1 MLTIL
6 RDFYPTLVPLALPQ
20 APKVRLEIVV
30 QVCLHGFFFVKS
42 TVCLLFIY
50 FSGLAASKEAATAA
64 VATTSTT
71 KPVTDLGEI
80 EVASSASATVLNSN
94 SNGMY

>member
-30 QVCLHGFFFVKS
+30 QVRLHFFFVKA

-50 FSGLAASKEAATAA
+50 SSGLAASKEAATAA

-80 EVASSASATVLNSN
+80 EVVSSASATVLNSN

>member
-30 QVCLHGFFFVKS
+30 QVCLHIFFLEINCLFTIFQEFVSMTKDHLIANANTDTCIQNRPIPKVVWIS
-42 TVCLLFIY
+42 T
-50 FSGLAASKEAATAA
+50 SAKESKIFA
-64 VATTSTT
+64 
-71 KPVTDLGEI
+71 
-80 EVASSASATVLNSN
+80 
-94 SNGMY
+94 